1 MALRQ
6 RQELQVHSSCSDDY
20 FLKNSKMKITS
31 ISKMSNIYPCDTM
44 LAWILAMARSVSVT
58 SQCSVER
65 DGRIELVFGTQTSFN
80 LCYTEYLQK

>member
-1 MALRQ
+1 
-6 RQELQVHSSCSDDY
+6 
-20 FLKNSKMKITS
+20 MKITS

-44 LAWILAMARSVSVT
+44 PWILAVARSVSVT

>member
-1 MALRQ
+1 
-6 RQELQVHSSCSDDY
+6 
-20 FLKNSKMKITS
+20 
-31 ISKMSNIYPCDTM
+31 MSNIYPCDTM

-80 LCYTEYLQK
+80 LSYTEYLQK